1 MAIVNPGGSMSIR
14 LNGITPVSWFFCIY
28 RLVSEDGMLYQSKFP
43 VKELELK
50 SKEVKEVR
58 VIKETLP

>member
-1 MAIVNPGGSMSIR
+1 MSIR